1 MSWIRDRERSVDLL
15 PESVEFEL
23 EFVPGQANVRE
34 LHQESRRF
42 DFTLTEGPPKL
53 SLEDFFG
60 LGAESGPLYEGI
72 SHPLQNLAP
81 FPR

>member
-1 MSWIRDRERSVDLL
+1 MWTFSLSQSSSSWSSCLDKRTLGS
-15 PESVEFEL
+15 STKN
-23 EFVPGQANVRE
+23 PG
-34 LHQESRRF
+34 